1 MIIIMV
7 SYDFLSCSMQ
17 SEAVLL
23 EVICRNVVVV
33 VIIHEGQLKLQ
44 AKAATAPDLL
54 VVQEQED

>member
-1 MIIIMV
+1 
-7 SYDFLSCSMQ
+7 MQ

-23 EVICRNVVVV
+23 VVICRNVVVV